1 MRPLKF
7 LFSTV
12 GRMLPADGF
21 ARNVGILMG
30 GTSGGQLI
38 LIAAAPILTRLYN
51 PSDFGL
57 LAVYSAIVSV
67 LIVVAAFRYELAISL
82 PEDDVEAANI
92 VALCAIVIL
101 SVAVL
106 IALAIFLGGPA
117 ILHLLGA
124 SELDSLVWL
133 LPLGVLLGGM
143 FNVFNYWSIR
153 HHDFKLIATAQIMQ
167 VVATAALQIS
177 TFKLGGS
184 GLVLSQT
191 IGQMIGTAR
200 MIMTRSGRGSFR
212 SISWNGIL
220 QMAQRHRRLPLFST
234 WAALF
239 NTLGNQL
246 PALLFATFFGAY
258 AAGLFMLVNRV
269 LQVPMSVIGS
279 AVSNVFLANASSAH
293 RDGLAGPLVRG
304 VFLRLFAIGL
314 PPALLMAMTAP
325 PLFTL
330 VFGRNWVD
338 AGHFA
343 QLMIP
348 WFFLSF
354 IFSPLSMVFT
364 VFEREAVGLLFQ
376 LLLFI
381 LRLAAIYVGVMQDD
395 MFWAIAMF
403 SLMSS
408 LCYLGVLAWILRVS
422 SVSIT
427 SITRPIGISCA
438 VSIACVTPTFLV
450 LMFGEEISLTWFLA
464 FSTSVGLILAG
475 YTRMLRKVGQG
486 Q

>member
-1 MRPLKF
+1 MLATLNRL
-7 LFSTV
+7 
-12 GRMLPADGF
+12 LPAHGF

-38 LIAAAPILTRLYN
+38 LIAVAPILTRLYD
-51 PSDFGL
+51 PSDFGI

-92 VALCAIVIL
+92 VALCAAAIL
-101 SVAVL
+101 CVAAL
-106 IALAIFLGGPA
+106 LALAILLFGPALLTLFGASALGG
-117 ILHLLGA
+117 I
-124 SELDSLVWL
+124 VWL
-133 LPLGVLLGGM
+133 LPLGVMLGGL

-153 HHDFKLIATAQIMQ
+153 HHDFKLVATAQIMQ
-167 VVATAALQIS
+167 VIATAILQIS

-191 IGQMIGTAR
+191 IGQLISTIR
-200 MIMTRSGRGSFR
+200 MIMTRSGRQSFR
-212 SISWNGIL
+212 SVHWQGMM
-220 QMAQRHRRLPLFST
+220 QMAVRHRRLPLFST

-293 RDGLAGPLVRG
+293 RDGQAGPLVRA
-304 VFLRLFAIGL
+304 VFLRLYAIGL

-325 PLFTL
+325 PLFGL
-330 VFGRNWVD
+330 VFGREWVD

-343 QLMIP
+343 QLMIA

-364 VFEREAVGLLFQ
+364 VFEREAAGLIFQVLLFV
-376 LLLFI
+376 
-381 LRLAAIYVGVMQDD
+381 LRLAAIYIGVTNND
-395 MFWAIAMF
+395 MFLAIAMF
-403 SLMSS
+403 SLTSS
-408 LCYLGVLAWILRVS
+408 LCYLGVLLWILRVA
-422 SVSIT
+422 SVSFA
-427 SITRPIGISCA
+427 SITAPLVRASLISM
-438 VSIACVTPTFLV
+438 ACVIPSFLV
-450 LMFGEEISLTWFLA
+450 FVLEGEASLAWLFALVA
-464 FSTSVGLILAG
+464 SAGLILVA
-475 YTRMLRKVGQG
+475 YTRMLRNLGK
-486 Q
+486 

>member
-1 MRPLKF
+1 MRPFQF
-7 LFSTV
+7 LLSNI
-12 GRMLPADGF
+12 GRMLPAHGF

-38 LIAAAPILTRLYN
+38 LIAAAPILTRIYD

-67 LIVVAAFRYELAISL
+67 LIVVATLRYELAISL
-82 PEDDVEAANI
+82 PEDGVEAANI
-92 VALCAIVIL
+92 VALCAVVIL
-101 SVAVL
+101 CIAGL
-106 IALAIFLGGPA
+106 TALAILLFGPA
-117 ILHLLGA
+117 LLHLLGA
-124 SELDSLVWL
+124 SALGSLVWL
-133 LPLGVLLGGM
+133 LPLGVVLGGL

-153 HHDFKLIATAQIMQ
+153 HHDFKLVATAQIMQ
-167 VVATAALQIS
+167 VIATAALQIS

-191 IGQMIGTAR
+191 IGQFISTVR
-200 MIMTRSGRGSFR
+200 MVVTRSSRHSFR
-212 SISWNGIL
+212 AVGWQGMI
-220 QMAQRHRRLPLFST
+220 QMAARHRRLPLFST

-279 AVSNVFLANASSAH
+279 AVSNVFLANATSAH
-293 RDGLAGPLVRG
+293 RDGQAGPLVRG

-314 PPALLMAMTAP
+314 PPALLMAVNGP
-325 PLFTL
+325 PLFEL
-330 VFGRNWVD
+330 VFGRDWID

-364 VFEREAVGLLFQ
+364 VFEREAAGLLFQ
-376 LLLFI
+376 FLLFL
-381 LRLAAIYVGVMQDD
+381 LRLGAIYVGVIQND

-408 LCYLGVLAWILRVS
+408 LCYLGALIWILRVS
-422 SVSIT
+422 SVSF
-427 SITRPIGISCA
+427 
-438 VSIACVTPTFLV
+438 VSIAVPLGSACLISAACITPSFLV
-450 LMFGEEISLTWFLA
+450 FALGKEFSIVWFLA
-464 FSTSVGLILAG
+464 FAASAGLILAG
-475 YTRMLRKVGQG
+475 YTRMLRRVGQG
-486 Q
+486 L